1 MKFDTDTP
9 NLYAYSI
16 IIYIYIYTIL
26 SFKMQ
31 HQRRMNKNPL
41 ILLEE
46 TTEEWYIAT
55 KMGPPSRQHLQT
67 CYINQILNHGLTLPS
82 AN

>member
-1 MKFDTDTP
+1 
-9 NLYAYSI
+9 
-16 IIYIYIYTIL
+16 
-26 SFKMQ
+26 MQ

-55 KMGPPSRQHLQT
+55 KMGPPK
-67 CYINQILNHGLTLPS
+67 
-82 AN
+82 